1 MDGSTFGARAQ
12 TFNISARLGASIS
25 GTGGPFDLR
34 WRAEPAYIWF
44 GDARVPPPLANGMC
58 VLYLGTASGLTI
70 VYDPTTEVT
79 VQILQG
85 T

>member
-1 MDGSTFGARAQ
+1 
-12 TFNISARLGASIS
+12 
-25 GTGGPFDLR
+25 
-34 WRAEPAYIWF
+34 
-44 GDARVPPPLANGMC
+44 MC

-79 VQILQG
+79 VRIPQG